1 MIAFFP
7 LLFNL
12 VKTRIHLLNKRAQ
25 YLLRLLVLA
34 IDAMKDFLILLHN
47 LGSAVLNLLLELL
60 LIFTVKQAH

>member
-12 VKTRIHLLNKRAQ
+12 SKTRIYLLNKRAQ

-47 LGSAVLNLLLELL
+47 FGSAVLNLLLELL

>member
-12 VKTRIHLLNKRAQ
+12 VKTLIYLLNKRAQ
-25 YLLRLLVLA
+25 YLLRLLVFA
-34 IDAMKDFLILLHN
+34 IDARKDFLILLKN
-47 LGSAVLNLLLELL
+47 FGSAVLNLPLKLL